1 MTAQA
6 YPFLQPFSILLF
18 VTFLTLLERG
28 KGPGKAP
35 DEDIG
40 TSGARNFKKD
50 GFPTIIVK

>member
-40 TSGARNFKKD
+40 TSGARNFNKD
-50 GFPTIIVK
+50 GFPTLIVK